1 MAGGGSSHSED
12 GKKKAR
18 IEIIP
23 LIDVIFFLLATFVL
37 FTLSL
42 NKIQSLPADLPVA
55 GPPGSLNQEDRN
67 VTLQVSEEG
76 ACYWNHELITIND
89 VQSRLK
95 AYKEKQGT
103 LSRVLIANDDK
114 AKYGAV
120 VRVLDEVRKAGIG
133 QVAVE
138 TRIRP
143 TGK

>member
-42 NKIQSLPADLPVA
+42 NKIQSLPTDLPVA
-55 GPPGSLNQEDRN
+55 GLPGSPTQEDRS

-76 ACYWNHELITIND
+76 ACYWNRELITIND
-89 VQSRLK
+89 VLPRLTQ
-95 AYKEKQGT
+95 YKEKQGS
-103 LSRVLIANDDK
+103 LARVLIANDDR
-114 AKYGAV
+114 ARFGAI
-120 VRVLDEVRKAGIG
+120 VRVLDEVRKAGIT

-138 TRIRP
+138 TRIRS

>member
-12 GKKKAR
+12 DKKKAR

-55 GPPGSLNQEDRN
+55 GPPGPVDDRS

-76 ACYWNHELITIND
+76 ACYWNHELITISD
-89 VQSRLK
+89 VMPRLTQ
-95 AYKEKQGT
+95 YKEKQG
-103 LSRVLIANDDK
+103 SIARVLIANDDK
-114 AKYGAV
+114 ARYGSI
-120 VRVLDEVRKAGIG
+120 VRVLDEVRKAGIT

>member
-1 MAGGGSSHSED
+1 
-12 GKKKAR
+12 
-18 IEIIP
+18 
-23 LIDVIFFLLATFVL
+23 
-37 FTLSL
+37 L

-55 GPPGSLNQEDRN
+55 GRQDQVVVTENTT

-89 VQSRLK
+89 VMPRLK

-114 AKYGAV
+114 ARFGAI
-120 VRVLDEVRKAGIG
+120 VRVLDEVRKAGIS

-138 TRIRP
+138 TRIRS